1 MRQVGGPCSPG
12 QLRNMKL
19 CSQVQEVHRS
29 LLTLLPR
36 MHPPAAAAL
45 MSVPSTPL
53 PACLLHLHHL
63 LLLLP
68 LLLPL
73 FSYQPA
79 VLSTILR
86 VFGFGGCSAHI
97 CLFSCLFLPFTFR
110 ICLLSYSPLPFTM
123 TACVLSCLPLPFTI
137 TACCL
142 SCLCRLFA
150 LTACLAGRLWR
161 PFRA

>member
-53 PACLLHLHHL
+53 PACLLHLHLLLLL

-68 LLLPL
+68 LFL
-73 FSYQPA
+73 YQPA
-79 VLSTILR
+79 V
-86 VFGFGGCSAHI
+86 
-97 CLFSCLFLPFTFR
+97 
-110 ICLLSYSPLPFTM
+110 
-123 TACVLSCLPLPFTI
+123 
-137 TACCL
+137 
-142 SCLCRLFA
+142 
-150 LTACLAGRLWR
+150 
-161 PFRA
+161 